1 MHTHTHTRT
10 RAHRYAA
17 TRTREQQENNV
28 KSVLFLLLVKC
39 WRQKGWSGR
48 GAVEQETRCPSMQ
61 MPTRNRN
68 KKKKE
73 KRKSSPLPSRAL
85 TAGRAEPR
93 TWPGRSCTC
102 PALSSGRPPPA
113 GAPSSPSPGR
123 RRGWRS
129 GSPSAGARPATA
141 WQPCCSFCALPSTC
155 RPAQGTQ
162 GDTNELLDVNGL
174 GGMCSTCS
182 PVGFAGS
189 LPILFQCPTEARRGQ
204 ALRGQ
209 QLQACRAQLHPG
221 SAEACRYF
229 YTTPPSSSWE
239 WIPPRKTKAILQRY
253 DPSHSYADLL
263 STSTYVCDDS
273 QLVAQAV
280 GINSCVA
287 LLPCA
292 TQHLGHSVCWSHP
305 RSLSFGSF
313 LCSELSLQHPNG
325 FVFAHQDSKALEED
339 SLAQLHSQL
348 RNGKTRTAALVPSTK
363 RFTPW
368 ALTVKNKT
376 FARNRSAHLWGFISQ
391 HIPKAL
397 PQKTCL

>member
-1 MHTHTHTRT
+1 MGSVGCAP
-10 RAHRYAA
+10 RAAPWVLPGVCLFCF
-17 TRTREQQENNV
+17 NV
-28 KSVLFLLLVKC
+28 PLRPDEARHCGDSSY
-39 WRQKGWSGR
+39 RPAGHSSIQ
-48 GAVEQETRCPSMQ
+48 GAQRP
-61 MPTRNRN
+61 
-68 KKKKE
+68 
-73 KRKSSPLPSRAL
+73 
-85 TAGRAEPR
+85 AGIS
-93 TWPGRSCTC
+93 T
-102 PALSSGRPPPA
+102 RPPP
-113 GAPSSPSPGR
+113 
-123 RRGWRS
+123 
-129 GSPSAGARPATA
+129 
-141 WQPCCSFCALPSTC
+141 
-155 RPAQGTQ
+155 
-162 GDTNELLDVNGL
+162 
-174 GGMCSTCS
+174 
-182 PVGFAGS
+182 
-189 LPILFQCPTEARRGQ
+189 
-204 ALRGQ
+204 
-209 QLQACRAQLHPG
+209 
-221 SAEACRYF
+221 
-229 YTTPPSSSWE
+229 SSWE

-348 RNGKTRTAALVPSTK
+348 RNGKTRMAALVPSTK
-363 RFTPW
+363 RFMPW

>member
-1 MHTHTHTRT
+1 
-10 RAHRYAA
+10 
-17 TRTREQQENNV
+17 
-28 KSVLFLLLVKC
+28 
-39 WRQKGWSGR
+39 
-48 GAVEQETRCPSMQ
+48 MQ

-229 YTTPPSSSWE
+229 YTTSPHPPENEFLQGKPKRYSSGTTHLTAMLTYLAH
-239 WIPPRKTKAILQRY
+239 PPTCAMT
-253 DPSHSYADLL
+253 PNWLL
-263 STSTYVCDDS
+263 K
-273 QLVAQAV
+273 Q
-280 GINSCVA
+280 
-287 LLPCA
+287 
-292 TQHLGHSVCWSHP
+292 
-305 RSLSFGSF
+305 
-313 LCSELSLQHPNG
+313 
-325 FVFAHQDSKALEED
+325 
-339 SLAQLHSQL
+339 
-348 RNGKTRTAALVPSTK
+348 
-363 RFTPW
+363 
-368 ALTVKNKT
+368 
-376 FARNRSAHLWGFISQ
+376 
-391 HIPKAL
+391 
-397 PQKTCL
+397 